1 MESMKVDFSLPH
13 LYPMLLSHTDVR
25 FLWRDESLNKV
36 PCKGQKN
43 QTPVVLIQCKIYLN
57 I

>member
-13 LYPMLLSHTDVR
+13 LYPMLLYHTDVR

-43 QTPVVLIQCKIYLN
+43 QLQWSLYSAKSI
-57 I
+57 